1 MGSLF
6 DVADAVFQSKNAT
19 GGHATRSTTAPRAEH
34 DADIPTLLLLDETLR
49 QIQDSRTK
57 SALCFTPPNVAN
69 NVTSEPWKYK
79 ADANTEPESSALGRG
94 KQSIIRHSHHPL
106 RRVFSNILTPS
117 DQPEQ
122 CDSRVP
128 SPLDNTPK
136 DTFVVPTSN
145 QAMADTP
152 ASPAL
157 ATPSFVPVD
166 AADATARAVLKAIA
180 EDMDAFE
187 QHRFGDPSI
196 ATRADL
202 ANYIDNKYARGVL
215 ATAASTPFVELA
227 RKKVAR
233 RVEALRHQQPV
244 ASPPVVDEPNP
255 SRSTQSL
262 EEFGNDIRAALRFV
276 RANGPPELGTTPQH
290 PPPSRRPAVA
300 THVPSQPN
308 ATPHPQAA
316 IVAKLMKLPKSHM
329 EKLPKAQRELVEFS
343 KRYQQALELPPD
355 KLAALPTHQQQFIHD
370 LRSKVPQP
378 ST

>member
-215 ATAASTPFVELA
+215 VRPKRVNPTVSAGMTRPLPQ
-227 RKKVAR
+227 AR
-233 RVEALRHQQPV
+233 RLSSWREKRWHVESRRF
-244 ASPPVVDEPNP
+244 DTNNP
-255 SRSTQSL
+255 SRPRQSSTSRIRPVRRNRSKSL
-262 EEFGNDIRAALRFV
+262 ETTFAPRSVSFV
-276 RANGPPELGTTPQH
+276 QTGPQNWERPHNTLH
-290 PPPSRRPAVA
+290 HHDDPPWPRMYHRSQMRRHTHRPRLSPS
-300 THVPSQPN
+300 
-308 ATPHPQAA
+308 
-316 IVAKLMKLPKSHM
+316 
-329 EKLPKAQRELVEFS
+329 
-343 KRYQQALELPPD
+343 
-355 KLAALPTHQQQFIHD
+355 
-370 LRSKVPQP
+370 
-378 ST
+378 